1 MLRTD
6 GEGETGVSGDYYK
19 EWVGRDRAVRV
30 HFNQSGEILSVAYG
44 GLLPTPSI
52 LDRIR
57 DFFQ

>member
-1 MLRTD
+1 M
-6 GEGETGVSGDYYK
+6 SGDYYK